1 MSSKFHKEIEVKAR
15 LRSFSQTKATLE
27 KLGCVFSPEIIQKD
41 TNYINKESTFP
52 KITPGCQALRI
63 REEGDRIIL
72 TFKESV
78 NNELDKIEREVE
90 ISDKKQMEDIVR
102 FIGFLPSVTFTKK
115 RIKTTYK
122 GMEVCLD
129 SVENLGDF
137 IEIEKLTD
145 EDNGQKVQ
153 EELMQILEELG
164 ISRGD
169 RVFKG
174 YDTLLAS
181 ERTVK

>member
-1 MSSKFHKEIEVKAR
+1 MSSNFHKEIEVKAR
-15 LRSFSQTKATLE
+15 LKSFSQIKANLE
-27 KLGCVFSPEIIQKD
+27 KLGCVFSSEIIQKD

-52 KITPGCQALRI
+52 YITPGCQALRI
-63 REEGDRIIL
+63 REEGDKVIL

-78 NNELDKIEREVE
+78 DNELDKIEREVLV
-90 ISDKKQMEDIVR
+90 SDKGQMEDIIKMV
-102 FIGFLPSVTFTKK
+102 GFLFSNTISKK

-145 EDNGQKVQ
+145 EDDGEKVQ
-153 EELMQILEELG
+153 EELMLMLEELG
-164 ISRGD
+164 VSRDD

-174 YDTLLAS
+174 YDTLLAT
-181 ERTVK
+181 EKATI